1 MNSHMMDVLYIDDEE
16 ALLDVGKA
24 FLELSG
30 DMIVDTTTSVKGARA
45 LMAEKRYEAIISD
58 YQMPE
63 MNGIDFLKMLRSQG
77 NGIPFVL
84 FTGKGRE
91 EVVIEALNSGAD
103 FYVQKGGNPTV
114 QFMELEH
121 KIKEAVRRIRA
132 ESALKMNEARLS
144 KAQAIGQIGSWE
156 YTWNGESGVLWG
168 SVESWRIFGIP
179 RPNEGTT
186 DWSTVTERIVEKE
199 YAIQTLRDLIK
210 KGSAYDVEYQL
221 LPVDGNMRRI
231 VRSNAELF
239 RDQYGR
245 PAKIVGVIQDV
256 TVRKLAEERLSRL
269 NKELMAIKECNK
281 AMIRARTEQELV
293 NDICRIVCEVA
304 GYKMAWIGMA
314 EHDEQRSVRPV
325 AWSGDVDDYAKDL
338 KVSWSDDD
346 NGRGAMGTAIR
357 TGRSVTMRDLDTN
370 PLMRPWQDKLL
381 KLGFRS
387 MVAIP
392 IIDSSLAFGAMGI
405 YMEDPEGFTPEE
417 VELLEEMTA
426 DLAFGILGLRAKE
439 RQLRAE
445 VALRKSEERFRTLF
459 EEAPI
464 AISITSD
471 LVRREC
477 NRRFVR
483 LFGYDD
489 CEELRERHILDL
501 ISPRERARIR
511 PILDEGLLRRLDE
524 VTTFGLRRDG
534 SEFPMHVL
542 MTEVEI
548 SSRKAFLAFFTDMS
562 DRFAMGSMLKESEEK
577 YRTIIEHSPLAF
589 ALTDPSGKI
598 VEVNPR
604 FCSMMQCS
612 LEDVLGRRPQ
622 DLMQPD
628 DQHRVEDHLP
638 TLHDRGTDS
647 MQARLFRDD
656 GTFVPVSVFAVVL
669 PNGSTMAFI
678 EDITERKD
686 WERRL
691 REREEELRK
700 SMQKFQAI
708 FDGATVGI
716 VTVDLDGRP
725 VDFNDRFVQITGYSP
740 QELMG
745 MRIADHAHPDDAS
758 TVRGLYASLKAG
770 VIDHFE
776 KEVRYVRKDGTV
788 AWARLFCSMLGDP
801 PGRPEKVLTIVD
813 DVTDRRKMNDALRA
827 SEEIHSKLVSA
838 IPDIVIRT
846 DMDGTIVLVNDPA
859 LELTG
864 YSRNEILG
872 HSLFSFID
880 EEDREKSLI
889 NTARMLE
896 RKMGPQEYH
905 LVMKGGEKLH
915 FEANGDVLR
924 DADGEPTGLV
934 FVCRDLTERTQMETR
949 LKEADRRLSIL
960 DGITRHDTLNKLVA
974 LQGYI
979 DLERLGN
986 REAKRAERL
995 DNMERNVRFL
1005 RDQAVATREYQGIGM
1020 GRPEWQSLREVWSRA
1035 ARNADLEKVAV
1046 EVDLEDVEVLAD
1058 PLVYKVFHNL
1068 IDNSLKHGGK
1078 VDRIEVCTERSG
1090 GDLMIVYADNGN
1102 GIADKENLFKRGHG
1116 TDHGLGLFL
1125 SREILDITGMVVRE
1139 NGEPGRGAR
1148 FEIYVPAGSLR
1159 TV

>member
-1 MNSHMMDVLYIDDEE
+1 MMDVLYIDDEE
-16 ALLDVGKA
+16 ALLDVCKA

-30 DMIVDTTTSVKGARA
+30 DMTVETTTSVKGART
-45 LMAEKRYEAIISD
+45 LMAEKRFDAIISD

-63 MNGIDFLKMLRSQG
+63 MNGIDFLKILRSQG

-103 FYVQKGGNPTV
+103 FYLQKGGNPTA
-114 QFMELEH
+114 QFKELEY
-121 KIKEAVRRIRA
+121 KVKEAVRRIRA

-156 YTWNGESGVLWG
+156 YTWNGASGMLWG
-168 SVESWRIFGIP
+168 SDESWRIFGMP
-179 RPNEGTT
+179 RPSDGTIG
-186 DWSTVTERIVEKE
+186 WSKIAERIVGKE
-199 YAIQTLRDLIK
+199 RAVQALRDLIDR
-210 KGSAYDVEYQL
+210 GPAYDMEYQV
-221 LPVDGNMRRI
+221 LPADNSPPRF
-231 VRSNAELF
+231 VRSSAELLC
-239 RDQYGR
+239 DQDGT
-245 PAKIVGVIQDV
+245 PSKIVGVIQDI
-256 TVRKLAEERLSRL
+256 TVKRQVEARLNRL

-304 GYKMAWIGMA
+304 GYKVAWIGMA
-314 EHDEQRSVRPV
+314 ERDEQRSVRPV
-325 AWSGDVDDYAKDL
+325 AWSGDIDDYLRDL
-338 KVSWSDDD
+338 RVSWTDDE

-357 TGRSVTMRDLDTN
+357 TGRSVTMRNLETN
-370 PLMRPWQDKLL
+370 PLMRPWRDKLL

-392 IIDSSLAFGAMGI
+392 IVDSSLAFGAMGI
-405 YMEDPEGFTPEE
+405 YTDDPEGFTPEE
-417 VELLEEMTA
+417 VELLEDMTA

-445 VALRKSEERFRTLF
+445 TALRRSEERFRTLF

-464 AISITSD
+464 AISISPD
-471 LVRREC
+471 FVRREC
-477 NRRFVR
+477 NRRFVK

-489 CEELRERHILDL
+489 IEELRDKHILDL
-501 ISPRERARIR
+501 ISPRERPHMR
-511 PILDEGLLRRLDE
+511 PVLDREHLGRLE
-524 VTTFGLRRDG
+524 EMTTFGLRKDG

-548 SSRKAFLAFFTDMS
+548 SSRRAFLAFFTDMS

-577 YRTIIEHSPLAF
+577 YRTIIEQAPLAF
-589 ALTDPSGKI
+589 ALIDASGTI
-598 VEVNPR
+598 MEVNPR
-604 FCSMMQCS
+604 FCDMMRCSM
-612 LEDVLGRRPQ
+612 EDVLGKRPQ
-622 DLMQPD
+622 DLMLPD
-628 DQHRVEDHLP
+628 DRLRMEDQLP
-638 TLHDRGTDS
+638 ALHDRGSGS
-647 MQARLFRDD
+647 MQARLFRGD
-656 GTFVPVSVFAVVL
+656 GTFVTVSVFAIEL
-669 PNGSTMAFI
+669 ANGSTMVFI
-678 EDITERKD
+678 EDITERRD
-686 WERRL
+686 WERTL
-691 REREEELRK
+691 SEREEELRK

-708 FDGATVGI
+708 FEGAAVGI
-716 VTVDLDGRP
+716 VTADLEGRP
-725 VDFNDRFVQITGYSP
+725 VDFNDRFVQITGFSP

-745 MRIADHAHPDDAS
+745 MRTADHAHPEDAS
-758 TVRGLYASLKAG
+758 VVRSLYASLKASA
-770 VIDHFE
+770 IDHFE
-776 KEVRYVRKDGTV
+776 KDVRYVRKDGAV
-788 AWARLFCSMLGDP
+788 VWARLYCSMLVDP
-801 PGRPEKVLTIVD
+801 RGRPEKVLTIVD
-813 DVTDRRKMNDALRA
+813 DVNDRRRMNDALRV
-827 SEEIHSKLVSA
+827 SEEMHSKLVST

-859 LELTG
+859 LELSG
-864 YSRNEILG
+864 YARDEVLG
-872 HSLFSFID
+872 HVLFSFIA
-880 EEDREKSLI
+880 EEDRDRSLY
-889 NTARMLE
+889 NAVRMLE
-896 RKMGPQEYH
+896 RKIGPQEYH
-905 LVMKGGEKLH
+905 LVMKDGEKLL

-924 DADGEPTGLV
+924 DGDGEPTGLV
-934 FVCRDLTERTQMETR
+934 FVCRDLTERRQMETR

-1005 RDQAVATREYQGIGM
+1005 REQADATREYQGIGM
-1020 GRPEWQSLREVWSRA
+1020 GRPEWQSLRMVWFRA
-1035 ARNADLEKVAV
+1035 VRNADLGKVAV
-1046 EVDLEDVEVLAD
+1046 DAEVEDVEILAD

-1078 VDRIEVCTERSG
+1078 VDRIVVRTERSG

-1116 TDHGLGLFL
+1116 TNHGLGLFL
-1125 SREILDITGMVVRE
+1125 SREILDITGMAMTE
-1139 NGEPGRGAR
+1139 NGEPGRGVR
-1148 FEIYVPAGSLR
+1148 FQIVVPANCFR

>member
-1 MNSHMMDVLYIDDEE
+1 MMDVLYIDDEE

-30 DMIVDTTTSVKGARA
+30 DMIVDTTTSVKGAWA
-45 LMAEKRYEAIISD
+45 LMAEKRYDAIISD

-63 MNGIDFLKMLRSQG
+63 MNGIEFLKMLRSQG

-103 FYVQKGGNPTV
+103 FYMQKGGNPTA
-114 QFMELEH
+114 QFKELEH
-121 KIKEAVRRIRA
+121 KVKEAVRRIRA

-156 YTWNGESGVLWG
+156 YTWNGDSGHLWG
-168 SVESWRIFGIP
+168 SEESWRIFGMP
-179 RPNEGTT
+179 RPKDGTT
-186 DWSTVTERIVEKE
+186 DWSIITERIVEKE
-199 YAIQTLRDLIK
+199 YAVQALQDLIK
-210 KGSAYDVEYQL
+210 NGSAYDMEYQV
-221 LPVDGNMRRI
+221 LPADGSPRRF
-231 VRSNAELF
+231 VRSSAELL
-239 RDQYGR
+239 RDPDGR
-245 PAKIVGVIQDV
+245 PAKIVGVIQDI
-256 TVRKLAEERLSRL
+256 TVRRLAEERLNRL

-325 AWSGDVDDYAKDL
+325 AWSGDIDDYVKGL
-338 KVSWSDDD
+338 KVSWSDGDR
-346 NGRGAMGTAIR
+346 GRGAMGTAIR
-357 TGRSVTMRDLDTN
+357 TRRSVTMRSLDTN
-370 PLMRPWQDKLL
+370 PLMLPWREELR
-381 KLGFRS
+381 KLGLRS

-392 IIDSSLAFGAMGI
+392 IIDSSLAFGAIGI

-445 VALRKSEERFRTLF
+445 SALRKSEERFRTLF

-464 AISITSD
+464 AISITTD

-489 CEELRERHILDL
+489 REELRERHILDL

-511 PILDEGLLRRLDE
+511 PVLEDGHLRRVE
-524 VTTFGLRRDG
+524 EATTFGLRRDG

-604 FCSMMQCS
+604 FCSMMRCS

-628 DQHRVEDHLP
+628 DQHRVEDNLP
-638 TLHDRGTDS
+638 LLHDNGTGS
-647 MQARLFRDD
+647 MQARLFRED
-656 GTFVPVSVFAVVL
+656 GTFVPVSVFAVDL

-678 EDITERKD
+678 EDITERRD

-691 REREEELRK
+691 GEREEELRK

-716 VTVDLDGRP
+716 ITTDLEGRP
-725 VDFNDRFVQITGYSP
+725 IDLNDRFVEITGCSHR
-740 QELMG
+740 ELMK
-745 MRIADHAHPDDAS
+745 MKLKDHAHPDDS
-758 TVRGLYASLKAG
+758 TAISGLYASLKAG
-770 VIDHFE
+770 AIDHFK
-776 KEVRYVRKDGTV
+776 KEVRFKRKDGTV
-788 AWARLFCSMLGDP
+788 VWTRLFSSMLVDP
-801 PGRPEKVLTIVD
+801 HGRPEKVLTIVD
-813 DVTDRRKMNDALRA
+813 DITERRMMSDALRE
-827 SEEIHSKLVSA
+827 SEEEYAKLVSA

-846 DMDGTIVLVNDPA
+846 DLDGAIVLVNEPA
-859 LELTG
+859 LELSG
-864 YSRNEILG
+864 YSRDELLG
-872 HSLFSFID
+872 RSLFSFVD
-880 EEDREKSLI
+880 EEDRERCL
-889 NTARMLE
+889 NNAVRMLD
-896 RKMGPQEYH
+896 RALGPQEYH
-905 LVMKGGEKLH
+905 LIMRNGERLL

-924 DADGEPTGLV
+924 DVDGEPTGLV
-934 FVCRDLTERTQMETR
+934 FVCRDLTERRQMEHR
-949 LKEADRRLSIL
+949 LREADRRLRIL

-979 DLERLGN
+979 DLERMGN
-986 REAKRAERL
+986 KDAKRAERL

-1005 RDQAVATREYQGIGM
+1005 REQADATREYQGIGV
-1020 GRPEWQSLREVWSRA
+1020 GRPEWQSLREIWSRA
-1035 ARNADLEKVAV
+1035 VRNADLDKVAV
-1046 EVDLEDVEVLAD
+1046 EAELENVEVLAD

-1078 VDRIEVCTERSG
+1078 VDRIEVRTERSG
-1090 GDLMIVYADNGN
+1090 GDLMIVYTDNGN

-1116 TDHGLGLFL
+1116 TDHGLGMFL
-1125 SREILDITGMVVRE
+1125 SREILDITGATMRE
-1139 NGEPGRGAR
+1139 NGEPGRGVR
-1148 FEIYVPAGSLR
+1148 FEIVVPAGSFR
-1159 TV
+1159 IA